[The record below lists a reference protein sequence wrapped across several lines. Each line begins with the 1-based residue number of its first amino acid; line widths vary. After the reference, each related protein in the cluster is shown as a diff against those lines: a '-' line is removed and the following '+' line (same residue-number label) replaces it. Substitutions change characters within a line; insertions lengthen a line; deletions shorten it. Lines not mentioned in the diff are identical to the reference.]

1 MARSRASS
9 EQEIKDMFFKFS
21 KVLLELSTERE
32 TSLKRKDYEM
42 LLKTVVDNV
51 SFIHSGS
58 VLFKDE
64 EGIFSYI
71 AAYNHDYKLLDKIK
85 FEEREIIMRR
95 FKHVYVIKRRSL
107 DLIKELSNKV
117 GEINESLRESVK
129 SIENIKS
136 FVSIPIRVQ
145 RKIIGFFNLD
155 SWESEDIFEEKN
167 FLPVAEMIADLLS
180 LSVERFEL
188 IRTVKEKYEE
198 LNRVSLIDPVTFLPN
213 AKSLGNYFERYVA
226 IAKRESSNLYLI
238 RLKIENFDDIVKTK
252 GVEFGNTFL
261 KKIAKLLTKISR
273 KSDLIASLRSG
284 SFAILSISKETPQS
298 LLERIQDHIDNFGK
312 NIDIELHTMLGL
324 SEYGKDGKELD
335 SLLTISESRI
345 YKRMQA
351 KKQEVRAIEK

>member
-32 TSLKRKDYEM
+32 TSLKRKDYEI

-58 VLFKDE
+58 VLLKDE

-95 FKHVYVIKRRSL
+95 FKHVYIIKKRSL
-107 DLIKELSNKV
+107 DLIKELSSKV
-117 GEINESLRESVK
+117 GEIDESLRESVK

-145 RKIIGFFNLD
+145 RKIVGFFNLD
-155 SWESEDIFEEKN
+155 SWESEDVFEEKN
-167 FLPVAEMIADLLS
+167 FLPVAGMIADLLS

-238 RLKIENFDDIVKTK
+238 RVKIENFDEIVKIK
-252 GVEFGNTFL
+252 GLEFGNTVL
-261 KKIAKLLTKISR
+261 KKMAKLLTKILR
-273 KSDLIASLRSG
+273 KSDLVASLRNG
-284 SFAILSISKETPQS
+284 CFAILSISKDTPQS
-298 LLERIQDHIDNFGK
+298 LLRRIQEHIDVFEK
-312 NIDIELHTMLGL
+312 NVGTDLEVLLGL
-324 SEYGKDGKELD
+324 AEYSKDGKDLD
-335 SLLTISESRI
+335 SLLAVSENRV
-345 YKRMQA
+345 YQRMST

>member
-1 MARSRASS
+1 MGRSKLNS

-21 KVLLELSTERE
+21 KVLLELSTDRE

-42 LLKTVVDNV
+42 LLRTVVDNV
-51 SFIHSGS
+51 SFVHSGS
-58 VLFKDE
+58 VLLKDE

-85 FEEREIIMRR
+85 FEEHEIIMRR

-107 DLIKELSNKV
+107 DLIKELSNKI
-117 GEINESLRESVK
+117 GEINEDLKESVK
-129 SIENIKS
+129 SIENVKA

-145 RKIIGFFNLD
+145 RKIVGFFNLD

-188 IRTVKEKYEE
+188 IRNVKEKYEE
-198 LNRVSLIDPVTFLPN
+198 LNRVSLIDPITLLPN

-238 RLKIENFDDIVKTK
+238 LLRIQNFDDAIKNK
-252 GVEFGNTFL
+252 GLESANILL
-261 KKIAKLLTKISR
+261 KKISRLLTRILR
-273 KSDLIASLRSG
+273 KSDLVASLRNG
-284 SFAILSISKETPQS
+284 TFAILSISKDTPQS
-298 LLERIQDHIDNFGK
+298 LLNRIQDHVDNFTK
-312 NIDIELHTMLGL
+312 NIAMEFEITLGI
-324 SEYGKDGKELD
+324 SEYGKDGKDLD
-335 SLLTISESRI
+335 SLLAASEIRS
-345 YKRMQA
+345 YKRSTV
-351 KKQEVRAIEK
+351 KKQEVQTVEK